1 MLLLKCRC
9 TFLPFTKLTLKH
21 LNYLCQH
28 CTERIRN
35 IQVLTLKTLTLTFPL
50 CSERCRYTLYGHTD
64 SVNSIEFFP
73 YSNTLLTG
81 SADKSLSIWDAG
93 TVSKSLM
100 FFFFSSN
107 FDRPGHSQSL
117 FRCKVQL
124 MKKLYRGKLDKRMII
139 SFCLQGLIYMLLS
152 TLPPKSRNIK

>member
-1 MLLLKCRC
+1 MLLLKCR
-9 TFLPFTKLTLKH
+9 TFLPFTKLSLKH
-21 LNYLCQH
+21 LNCLCQH
-28 CTERIRN
+28 CTERIRT
-35 IQVLTLKTLTLTFPL
+35 IQVLTLKTLTLNFSL

-81 SADKSLSIWDAG
+81 SADKSLSIWDAR

-100 FFFFSSN
+100 CFFF
-107 FDRPGHSQSL
+107 PILIGLVTLKSL
-117 FRCKVQL
+117 FRCKVPL
-124 MKKLYRGKLDKRMII
+124 MKKLYRGKQDKRVII